1 MHRVSAHC
9 KRSARGGEG
18 GGITMATTTAKPE
31 LLVGKRLRR
40 REDPRLITG
49 TATYVDDMKMPGMLY
64 ATIVRSP
71 HAAAKIRS
79 MDISKAAAHPGVAA
93 VFTGKDTEKVGPV
106 PCGASLPGLRVPH
119 HYILAPER
127 VYFVGHPVAVVVA
140 TDRYVAKDAADLIE
154 IDWDVTHA
162 VADPEK
168 AIAAGAPAVHP
179 EWPDNKA
186 FDYHQEG
193 GDVDKA
199 FAEADVIVKQRIT
212 SQRLIPTAMETRG
225 VVAEW
230 RAADRQLN
238 LYSSTQI
245 PHLMRTLVAQ
255 MLGLEENRLRVVTPE
270 VGGGFGCKLNV
281 YAEEALMGF
290 VAMKLNKPIKWI
302 ESRRENFLCT
312 IHGRGHVDYY
322 ELAAKKDGTITGI
335 KLLIIQDLGAY
346 HQLLTPAIPTLSVLM
361 MPGLYKTANVRADII
376 GAFTNCVPTD
386 AYRGA
391 GRPEATHGIERMVDI
406 LAAEL
411 KMDPAEI
418 RLKNFIQKE
427 DFPFPTAT
435 GLIYDTG
442 DYTLPL
448 KKALGMAGYEE
459 LRAEQA
465 EKRKRGE
472 LMGIGIS
479 TYGEI
484 CAFGPSPATPAGG
497 WESATVKIDPS
508 GKVTVMTGA
517 SPHGQG
523 EETTF
528 AQIAADE
535 LGVDIDDILVLH
547 GDTAIVQYGIGTFGS
562 RGTAVGGTAVY
573 FALQDLKAKIKKFGA
588 MLLGSDDVTLSG
600 GVVTCNKTGA
610 TKTLPEIAGASYR
623 AMTLPANT
631 EPGLFATHFWEP
643 PNFTFPFGAHIVIT
657 DIDRETGEITIRRYI
672 AVDDCGN
679 ILNPLIVDGQ
689 VHGGVAQGLGQA
701 LWEQAVYD
709 DSGQLVTGELTDYA
723 LPRAHMMPWIESD
736 HTTTPTPVNPL
747 GVKGVGEAGTIGCSP
762 AMVNSVVDALSPL
775 GVRHIDMPMTAE
787 KIWRLIEGAM
797 SQQPVARMGE
807 TI

>member
-1 MHRVSAHC
+1 
-9 KRSARGGEG
+9 
-18 GGITMATTTAKPE
+18 MATITAKPE

-49 TATYVDDMKMPGMLY
+49 TATYVDDMKMPGMLH
-64 ATIVRSP
+64 AVIVRSP
-71 HAAAKIRS
+71 HAAARIKS
-79 MDISKAAAHPGVAA
+79 MDISKAASHPGVAA

-140 TDRYVAKDAADLIE
+140 TDRYVAKDAADLVE
-154 IDWDVTHA
+154 IDWDVQNA

-168 AIAAGAPAVHP
+168 AIADGAAPVHP

-186 FDYHQEG
+186 FTYHQEG

-212 SQRLIPTAMETRG
+212 SQRLIPTAMEGRG

-270 VGGGFGCKLNV
+270 VGGGFGSKLNV

-290 VAMKLNKPIKWI
+290 VAMKLGKPVKWI

-322 ELAAKKDGTITGI
+322 EVAAKKDGTITGI

-361 MPGLYKTANVRADII
+361 MPGLYKTANIRADII

-411 KMDPAEI
+411 KMDPVEI
-418 RLKNFIQKE
+418 RLKNFIQKDE
-427 DFPFPTAT
+427 FPFPTAT
-435 GLIYDTG
+435 GLIYDSG
-442 DYTLPL
+442 DYSLPL
-448 KKALGMAGYEE
+448 KKALEMAGYEK
-459 LRAEQA
+459 LREEQA
-465 EKRKRGE
+465 EKRKKGE

-562 RGTAVGGTAVY
+562 RGTAVGGTALY

-588 MLLGSDDVTLSG
+588 FLLESDDVTLAG
-600 GVVTCNKTGA
+600 GQVVCNKTGA
-610 TKTLPEIAGASYR
+610 SKTLQEIAGATYR
-623 AMTLPANT
+623 AMKLPVNT
-631 EPGLFATHFWEP
+631 EPGLIATHFWEP
-643 PNFTFPFGAHIVIT
+643 PNFTFPFGAHIVIS
-657 DIDRETGEITIRRYI
+657 DIDRSTGEIKIRRYI

-701 LWEQAVYD
+701 LWEEAVYD
-709 DSGQLVTGELTDYA
+709 DSGQLLTGEMTDYV

-775 GVRHIDMPMTAE
+775 GVRHIDMPMTPE
-787 KIWRLIEGAM
+787 KIWRLVKGVTA
-797 SQQPVARMGE
+797 
-807 TI
+807 